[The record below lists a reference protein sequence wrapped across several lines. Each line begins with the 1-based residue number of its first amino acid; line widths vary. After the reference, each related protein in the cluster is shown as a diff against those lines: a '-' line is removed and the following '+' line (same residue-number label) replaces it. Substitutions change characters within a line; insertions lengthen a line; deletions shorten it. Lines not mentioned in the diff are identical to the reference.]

1 MDVPADLT
9 MGERIEW
16 LRRRR
21 GMSRPVLAGLCGR
34 GPDWLKKIESGERE
48 LRDHRL
54 ILRLACVLGL
64 TDLGVLTGAGAG
76 EVLQPVSP
84 ALHHESIPGIW
95 AAVKKRNHS
104 AVRPA
109 EAPDVAALRARVD
122 AAWRLWHGSRF
133 NRSEVGALLAD
144 LIGDGEVAVRVLDGP
159 ERREAYAVLAT
170 IYHLVQQHIA
180 YIAPAELVWVVA
192 DRGMSSAQYADTPEA
207 LAGAAW
213 CYGNALRETADG
225 DEALAVVIDA
235 ADAMRPHLDDLG
247 EDARGLYG
255 ALHLHAAITHA
266 KSGHDGD
273 AWAHWQRGDATA
285 KSLPAGYLHPWTVF
299 GRTNVDIHAVSVA
312 ADLRRAGTAL
322 EYADRIDPETMPS
335 MERQSRLWT
344 ESARSHVQRGEH
356 TAALHLMKRAVT
368 VGPEA
373 VRFTPAARGVIA
385 ELWRTTRGP
394 LRNDVVQLAENVGI
408 VD

>member
-1 MDVPADLT
+1 MDVPADLST
-9 MGERIEW
+9 GERIEW
-16 LRRRR
+16 LRTRR

-48 LRDHRL
+48 LRDYRL
-54 ILRLACVLGL
+54 ILRLASALGV
-64 TDLGVLTGAGAG
+64 TDLGVLTGTG
-76 EVLQPVSP
+76 EVMQPVSP
-84 ALHHESIPGIW
+84 ALHHESIPAIW
-95 AAVKKRNHS
+95 AAIKKRNYS
-104 AVRPA
+104 AVRPDA
-109 EAPDVAALRARVD
+109 PPDVPALRARVD
-122 AAWRLWHGSRF
+122 AAWRLWHSSRY
-133 NRSEVGALLAD
+133 NRTEVGELLPD
-144 LIGDGEVAVRVLDGP
+144 LIGAGEIAVRALDGP
-159 ERREAYAVLAT
+159 QRRDAYAVLAT
-170 IYHLVQQHIA
+170 IYHLAQQHIA

-225 DEALAVVIDA
+225 DEALAVVVDA
-235 ADAMRPHLDDLG
+235 AEVMRPHLDDLG
-247 EDARGLYG
+247 DDARGLYG
-255 ALHLHAAITHA
+255 ALQLHAAITHA
-266 KSGHDGD
+266 KHGHDGD

-299 GRTNVDIHAVSVA
+299 GRPNVDIHAVSVA
-312 ADLRRAGTAL
+312 ADLLRAGTAL
-322 EYADRIDPETMPS
+322 EYADRIDPESMPS

-356 TAALHLMKRAVT
+356 TAALHLMQRAVG

-373 VRFTPAARGVIA
+373 VRYTPAARGVVA

-394 LRNDVVQLAENVGI
+394 LRREVVELAENVG
-408 VD
+408 VVEG

>member
-1 MDVPADLT
+1 

-16 LRRRR
+16 LRTRR

-48 LRDHRL
+48 LRDYRL
-54 ILRLACVLGL
+54 LLRVASALGL
-64 TDLGVLTGAGAG
+64 TDLGVLTGTG

-84 ALHHESIPGIW
+84 ALHHESIPDIW
-95 AAVKKRNHS
+95 AAVKRRNYS
-104 AVRPA
+104 AVHPQ
-109 EAPDVAALRARVD
+109 EPPDVAALRARVD
-122 AAWRLWHGSRF
+122 AAWLLWHSAQY
-133 NRSEVGALLAD
+133 NRTEVGALLPD
-144 LIGDGEVAVRVLDGP
+144 LIGDGEIAVRVLDGP

-170 IYHLVQQHIA
+170 IYHLAQQQIA

-213 CYGNALRETADG
+213 CYGNALRETADTS
-225 DEALAVVIDA
+225 EALAVVLDA
-235 ADAMRPHLDDLG
+235 AESMRPHLDVLG
-247 EDARGLYG
+247 KNARGLYG
-255 ALHLHAAITHA
+255 ALQLHAAITHA
-266 KSGHDGD
+266 RQGHDGD

-285 KSLPAGYLHPWTVF
+285 KSLPAGYLHPWTTF
-299 GRTNVDIHAVSVA
+299 GRTNVDFHAVSVA

-322 EYADRIDPETMPS
+322 DYADRINPETMPS
-335 MERQSRLWT
+335 MERRARLLT

-356 TAALHLMKRAVT
+356 AAALSTMQRSVAVCPET
-368 VGPEA
+368 VQY
-373 VRFTPAARGVIA
+373 TPAARTVIA

-394 LRNDVVQLAENVGI
+394 IRRQVVQLAEDVGVI
-408 VD
+408 SD